1 MAEDGDKDS
10 GHRRLRP
17 VCPGRLRGTLE
28 HLQQFTGFS
37 RALTGLFI
45 SRQEIKIMGPRKR

>member
-17 VCPGRLRGTLE
+17 VCPGRLHGTLE

-45 SRQEIKIMGPRKR
+45 SRQEIKIMGPRKK